1 MDMNNMQ
8 KTPEQQIDE
17 AVEISKALF
26 LPNARNPHE
35 AEKIK
40 RPGNMGCCIPNCA
53 LRRRKKSNRKRKRSN
68 AFSSATP
75 VFLFKIASALREIGR
90 AHV

>member
-40 RPGNMGCCIPNCA
+40 RNIESAGDH
-53 LRRRKKSNRKRKRSN
+53 LKSLAAIVNDAN
-68 AFSSATP
+68 
-75 VFLFKIASALREIGR
+75 LFKALFYEMMSKIR
-90 AHV
+90 

>member
-8 KTPEQQIDE
+8 KTPEQQIDD

-26 LPNARNPHE
+26 LPNARDPHE

-40 RPGNMGCCIPNCA
+40 RNIESAGDH
-53 LRRRKKSNRKRKRSN
+53 LKSLAAIVNDAN
-68 AFSSATP
+68 
-75 VFLFKIASALREIGR
+75 LFKALFYEMMSKIR
-90 AHV
+90 

>member
-17 AVEISKALF
+17 AVEISKALC

-40 RPGNMGCCIPNCA
+40 RNIESAGDH
-53 LRRRKKSNRKRKRSN
+53 LKSLAAIVNDAN
-68 AFSSATP
+68 
-75 VFLFKIASALREIGR
+75 LFKALLYEMMSKIR
-90 AHV
+90 

>member
-1 MDMNNMQ
+1 MNMNNMQ

-40 RPGNMGCCIPNCA
+40 RNIESAGDH
-53 LRRRKKSNRKRKRSN
+53 LKSLAAIVNDAN
-68 AFSSATP
+68 
-75 VFLFKIASALREIGR
+75 LFKALFYEMMSKIR
-90 AHV
+90 

>member
-40 RPGNMGCCIPNCA
+40 RNIESAGNH
-53 LRRRKKSNRKRKRSN
+53 LKSLAAIVNDAN
-68 AFSSATP
+68 
-75 VFLFKIASALREIGR
+75 LFKALFYEMMSKIR
-90 AHV
+90 

>member
-1 MDMNNMQ
+1 MQDKTDNYISEIDMNNTQ

-40 RPGNMGCCIPNCA
+40 RNIESAGDH
-53 LRRRKKSNRKRKRSN
+53 LKSLASIVNDAN
-68 AFSSATP
+68 
-75 VFLFKIASALREIGR
+75 LFKALFYEMMSKMR
-90 AHV
+90 

>member
-1 MDMNNMQ
+1 MQ

-40 RPGNMGCCIPNCA
+40 RNIESAGNH
-53 LRRRKKSNRKRKRSN
+53 LKSLAAIVNDAN
-68 AFSSATP
+68 
-75 VFLFKIASALREIGR
+75 LFKALFYEMMSKMR
-90 AHV
+90 

>member
-1 MDMNNMQ
+1 MSEIYMNNMQ

-40 RPGNMGCCIPNCA
+40 RNIESAGNH
-53 LRRRKKSNRKRKRSN
+53 LKSLAAIVNDAN
-68 AFSSATP
+68 
-75 VFLFKIASALREIGR
+75 LFKALFYEIMSKMR
-90 AHV
+90 